1 VLGTNITKGERCKT
15 MTGHTQITEEE
26 AKKKKCKRA
35 DHLCRGSKCM
45 GWPEC
50 KKLWEDKEIK

>member
-1 VLGTNITKGERCKT
+1 

-26 AKKKKCKRA
+26 AKGKRCKNDLIKNCIGTKCI
-35 DHLCRGSKCM
+35 

-50 KKLWEDKEIK
+50 KKLWEDFQDEK